1 MINRHLITLKWKNI
15 QNDTKRTSVEKSL
28 AYETKVL
35 NRESGLGLEGIIN
48 GKLQEN
54 QDKSSCYRRSSSC
67 LACEANKVLTVSKSV
82 QQSKLSQ
89 EPKMR

>member
-1 MINRHLITLKWKNI
+1 MINCQLITLKWKNI

-28 AYETKVL
+28 AYATKVL

-67 LACEANKVLTVSKSV
+67 LACSANKVLTVSKSV